1 MRACTCVTG
10 SHVTAT
16 LLSRSQNGVGD
27 AGYALLGP
35 WLAGATSLT
44 SLNGFE
50 RLAQV
55 DTRAARM

>member
-1 MRACTCVTG
+1 MRACMFVCD
-10 SHVTAT
+10 
-16 LLSRSQNGVGD
+16 LLSRSQNDVGN

-50 RLAQV
+50 GLAQV

>member
-1 MRACTCVTG
+1 MRACICVCDF
-10 SHVTAT
+10 
-16 LLSRSQNGVGD
+16 LSRSQNGVGD

-50 RLAQV
+50 GLAEV
-55 DTRAARM
+55 DARAARM